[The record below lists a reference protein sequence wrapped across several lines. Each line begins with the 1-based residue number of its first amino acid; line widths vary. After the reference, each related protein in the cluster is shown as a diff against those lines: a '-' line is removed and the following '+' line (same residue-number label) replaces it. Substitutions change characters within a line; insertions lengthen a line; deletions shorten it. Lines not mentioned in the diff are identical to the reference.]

1 MGIHKN
7 INFNAEELVVA
18 QSGKEKVKRNVV
30 WGNLGD
36 KGHVLG
42 SYYGDSLRAWVSNV
56 IFKCM

>member
-30 WGNLGD
+30 
-36 KGHVLG
+36 
-42 SYYGDSLRAWVSNV
+42 
-56 IFKCM
+56 